1 MTHRGKVAV
10 GGRNSLFGFFR
21 FELSFQFRYLAFR
34 GGYGVVAPS
43 AKILSGRIMENGN
56 TGSTMY
62 RIILHIDMDAFYASV
77 EQMDNPALRG
87 RPVIVGGISNRGVV
101 SAASYE
107 ARKFGV
113 HSAMPI
119 FKAKQR
125 CPDGVYLPVR
135 MNRYQEVSRQVME
148 ILKRFSPLVEQVS
161 IDEAYMDISGV
172 DKLLGPP
179 RDIGLEVKRRIK
191 ETTSLTCSIGIAP
204 NKFLAKVA
212 SDLEKPDGLTIIPPE
227 RVPQF
232 IERLPIEMVTGV
244 GKKAVQTLHKMSVL
258 RLGDVR
264 KLGERALFEKTG
276 KLGERLLKLSK
287 GIDETP
293 VVPHMASKSISSER
307 TLSENTNDQEILKK
321 KLMIQ
326 SEMVG
331 KRARE
336 KGVKGTTVTLKLK
349 RADFTQMTRR
359 VTMEEP
365 TNSTNTIYEQG
376 LKLLAQVKIS
386 TKFRLIGIGLSNL
399 VTVTDIPKQLDL
411 FRKTEPHEKSWEN
424 VERAMDAIKERFGRD
439 AIKRGGVLKDPQSK

>member
-1 MTHRGKVAV
+1 MNRV
-10 GGRNSLFGFFR
+10 
-21 FELSFQFRYLAFR
+21 
-34 GGYGVVAPS
+34 
-43 AKILSGRIMENGN
+43 
-56 TGSTMY
+56 
-62 RIILHIDMDAFYASV
+62 ILHIDMDAFYASV
-77 EQMDNPALRG
+77 EQMDNPTLKG
-87 RPVIVGGISNRGVV
+87 RPVIVGGTSHRGVV

-107 ARKFGV
+107 AREFGV
-113 HSAMPI
+113 RSAMPI

-172 DKLLGPP
+172 DRLLGLPI
-179 RDIGLEVKRRIK
+179 DMGLEVKRSIR

-212 SDLEKPDGLTIIPPE
+212 SDLHKPDGLTIIPPE
-227 RVPQF
+227 KVPKF
-232 IERLPIEMVTGV
+232 IEKLPIEKVPGV
-244 GKKAVQTLHKMSVL
+244 GKKTVQTLHKMKVL
-258 RLGDVR
+258 TLGDVQN
-264 KLGERALFEKTG
+264 LSERELLKKTG
-276 KLGERLLKLSK
+276 KFGERLLALSR

-293 VVPHMASKSISSER
+293 VLAHMASKSISSEK
-307 TLSENTNDQEILKK
+307 TLSVDTNDKEILKK
-321 KLMIQ
+321 RLLIQ

-349 RADFTQMTRR
+349 RADFTQLTRR
-359 VTMEEP
+359 VTIEEA
-365 TNSTNTIYEQG
+365 THSTNTIYEQG
-376 LKLLAQVKIS
+376 LKLLAQVKAP

-399 VTVTDIPKQLDL
+399 VPVADIPRQLSL
-411 FRKTEPHEKSWEN
+411 FGKTEPNDRSWEN

-439 AIKRGGVLKDPQSK
+439 AIKRGGLLKDPQSG

>member
-1 MTHRGKVAV
+1 MNRV
-10 GGRNSLFGFFR
+10 
-21 FELSFQFRYLAFR
+21 
-34 GGYGVVAPS
+34 
-43 AKILSGRIMENGN
+43 
-56 TGSTMY
+56 
-62 RIILHIDMDAFYASV
+62 ILHIDMDAFYASV

-107 ARKFGV
+107 AREFGV
-113 HSAMPI
+113 RSAMPI

-125 CPDGVYLPVR
+125 CPEGVYLPVR

-148 ILKRFSPLVEQVS
+148 ILEWFSPLVEQVS

-172 DKLLGPP
+172 DKLLGLP
-179 RDIGLEVKRRIK
+179 RDIGLEVKRRIR

-212 SDLEKPDGLTIIPPE
+212 SDLDKPDGLTIIPPAK
-227 RVPQF
+227 VPQF
-232 IERLPIEMVTGV
+232 IQRLPIEKVPGV
-244 GKKAVQTLHKMSVL
+244 GKKALQTLYKMRVL
-258 RLGDVR
+258 TLGDIR
-264 KLGERALFEKTG
+264 KLGERALLEKTG
-276 KLGERLLKLSK
+276 KFGERLLKLSM

-293 VVPHMASKSISSER
+293 VLPHMAAKSISSER
-307 TLSENTNDQEILKK
+307 TLSEDTNDREILKK

-336 KGVKGTTVTLKLK
+336 KGVKGTTITLKVK

-359 VTMEEP
+359 ATMGKA
-365 TNSTNTIYEQG
+365 TNSTNAIYRQG

-399 VTVTDIPKQLDL
+399 VRVTDIPKQLDL
-411 FRKTEPHEKSWEN
+411 FKEPEPHEKSWED
-424 VERAMDAIKERFGRD
+424 VERAMDAIKDRFGRD
-439 AIKRGGVLKDPQSK
+439 AIKRGGVIKGPQIK

>member
-1 MTHRGKVAV
+1 MAPRGKVAA
-10 GGRNSLFGFFR
+10 GWENSRFDRLGFDFSSDHIMDNESLR
-21 FELSFQFRYLAFR
+21 
-34 GGYGVVAPS
+34 S
-43 AKILSGRIMENGN
+43 AMNRV
-56 TGSTMY
+56 
-62 RIILHIDMDAFYASV
+62 ILHIDMDAFYASV
-77 EQMDNPALRG
+77 EQMDNPGFRG

-107 ARKFGV
+107 AREFGV
-113 HSAMPI
+113 RSAMPI

-172 DKLLGPP
+172 DKLLGLP

-227 RVPQF
+227 KVPQF
-232 IERLPIEMVTGV
+232 IQRLPVEKVPGV
-244 GKKAVQTLHKMSVL
+244 GKKALQTLHKMRVIT
-258 RLGDVR
+258 LGDVR
-264 KLGERALFEKTG
+264 KLGERALFERTG
-276 KLGERLLKLSK
+276 KFGERLLKLSC

-293 VVPHMASKSISSER
+293 VVPHMASKSISTER
-307 TLSENTNDQEILKK
+307 TLSENTNDQEILRK

-336 KGVKGTTVTLKLK
+336 KGVKGTTITLKLK
-349 RADFTQMTRR
+349 QADFTQMTRR
-359 VTMEEP
+359 ITMEEA
-365 TNSTNTIYEQG
+365 TNSTNAIYEQG
-376 LKLLAQVKIS
+376 LKLLAQVKTS

-399 VTVTDIPKQLDL
+399 VMVADIPKQLDL
-411 FRKTEPHEKSWEN
+411 FGKKDPHERSWEN
-424 VERAMDAIKERFGRD
+424 VERAMDVIKERFGGE

>member
-1 MTHRGKVAV
+1 MDRTVITRV
-10 GGRNSLFGFFR
+10 
-21 FELSFQFRYLAFR
+21 
-34 GGYGVVAPS
+34 
-43 AKILSGRIMENGN
+43 
-56 TGSTMY
+56 
-62 RIILHIDMDAFYASV
+62 ILHIDMDAFYASV
-77 EQMDNPALRG
+77 EQMDNPALKG
-87 RPVIVGGISNRGVV
+87 RPVIVGGTSNRGVV

-107 ARKFGV
+107 AREFGV
-113 HSAMPI
+113 RSAMPI

-172 DKLLGPP
+172 DKLLGLP
-179 RDIGLEVKRRIK
+179 RDIGLELKRRIK

-212 SDLEKPDGLTIIPPE
+212 SDLDKPDGLTIIPPE
-227 RVPQF
+227 KVPQF
-232 IERLPIEMVTGV
+232 IQRLPIGKVPGV
-244 GKKAVQTLHKMSVL
+244 GKKAVQTLHKMRVVT
-258 RLGDVR
+258 LGDVR
-264 KLGERALFEKTG
+264 QLRERALFEKTG
-276 KLGERLLKLSK
+276 KFGERLFRLSR

-293 VVPHMASKSISSER
+293 VVPHMASKSISSEK
-307 TLSENTNDQEILKK
+307 TLSVNTNDQEILKK
-321 KLMIQ
+321 KLMTQ

-336 KGVKGTTVTLKLK
+336 KGVKGMTVTLKLK

-359 VTMEEP
+359 VTLEEV

-376 LKLLAQVKIS
+376 LKLLAQVKAS

-399 VTVTDIPKQLDL
+399 VTVAEIPKQLDL
-411 FRKTEPHEKSWEN
+411 FRKTEPHEKSWED
-424 VERAMDAIKERFGRD
+424 VERAMDTIKERFGGD
-439 AIKRGGVLKDPQSK
+439 AIRRGGVLKDPQSE

>member
-1 MTHRGKVAV
+1 MTDRGKVAV
-10 GGRNSLFGFFR
+10 GWRNSRFSCLG
-21 FELSFQFRYLAFR
+21 FELSLQFRYLAFR
-34 GGYGVVAPS
+34 GGYGFAALG
-43 AKILSGRIMENGN
+43 AKTSSGRIMDNGN
-56 TGSTMY
+56 AGSTMN
-62 RIILHIDMDAFYASV
+62 RVILHIDMDAFYASV
-77 EQMDNPALRG
+77 EQMDNPALKG
-87 RPVIVGGISNRGVV
+87 RPVIVGGTSNRGVV

-107 ARKFGV
+107 AREFGV
-113 HSAMPI
+113 RSAMPI

-172 DKLLGPP
+172 DKLLGLP
-179 RDIGLEVKRRIK
+179 RDIGLELKHSIK

-212 SDLEKPDGLTIIPPE
+212 SDLDKPDGLTIIPPE
-227 RVPQF
+227 KVPQF
-232 IERLPIEMVTGV
+232 IQRLPIGKVPGV
-244 GKKAVQTLHKMSVL
+244 GKKAVQTLHKMRVVT
-258 RLGDVR
+258 LGDVR
-264 KLGERALFEKTG
+264 ELRERALFEKTG
-276 KLGERLLKLSK
+276 KFGERLFRLSR

-293 VVPHMASKSISSER
+293 VVPHMASKSISSEK
-307 TLSENTNDQEILKK
+307 TLSVNTNDQEILKK
-321 KLMIQ
+321 KLMTQ

-359 VTMEEP
+359 VTMEEA

-376 LKLLAQVKIS
+376 LKLLAQVKAS

-399 VTVTDIPKQLDL
+399 VTVAEIPKQLDL
-411 FRKTEPHEKSWEN
+411 FGKTEPHEKSWEN
-424 VERAMDAIKERFGRD
+424 VERAMDTIKERFGRD
-439 AIKRGGVLKDPQSK
+439 AIRRGGVLKDPQSE

>member
-1 MTHRGKVAV
+1 METR
-10 GGRNSLFGFFR
+10 
-21 FELSFQFRYLAFR
+21 
-34 GGYGVVAPS
+34 
-43 AKILSGRIMENGN
+43 KIVTSMNRV
-56 TGSTMY
+56 
-62 RIILHIDMDAFYASV
+62 ILHIDMDAFYASV
-77 EQMDNPALRG
+77 EQMDNPTLKG
-87 RPVIVGGISNRGVV
+87 RPVIVGGTSHRGVV

-107 ARKFGV
+107 AREFGV
-113 HSAMPI
+113 RSAMPI

-172 DKLLGPP
+172 DRLLGLPI
-179 RDIGLEVKRRIK
+179 DMGLEVKRSIR

-212 SDLEKPDGLTIIPPE
+212 SDLHKPDGLTIIPPE
-227 RVPQF
+227 KVPKF
-232 IERLPIEMVTGV
+232 IEKLPIEKVPGV
-244 GKKAVQTLHKMSVL
+244 GKKTVQTLHKMKVL
-258 RLGDVR
+258 TLGDVQN
-264 KLGERALFEKTG
+264 LSERELLKKTG
-276 KLGERLLKLSK
+276 KFGERLLALSR

-293 VVPHMASKSISSER
+293 VLAHMASKSISSEK
-307 TLSENTNDQEILKK
+307 TLSVDTNDKEILKK
-321 KLMIQ
+321 RLLIQ

-349 RADFTQMTRR
+349 RADFKQLTRR
-359 VTMEEP
+359 VTIEEA
-365 TNSTNTIYEQG
+365 THSTNTIYEQG
-376 LKLLAQVKIS
+376 LKLLAQVKAP

-399 VTVTDIPKQLDL
+399 VPVADIPRQLSL
-411 FRKTEPHEKSWEN
+411 FGKTEPNDRSWEN

-439 AIKRGGVLKDPQSK
+439 AIKRGGLLKDPQSG

>member
-1 MTHRGKVAV
+1 MD
-10 GGRNSLFGFFR
+10 
-21 FELSFQFRYLAFR
+21 
-34 GGYGVVAPS
+34 
-43 AKILSGRIMENGN
+43 NGSIK
-56 TGSTMY
+56 STMN
-62 RIILHIDMDAFYASV
+62 RVILHIDMDAFYASV

-87 RPVIVGGISNRGVV
+87 SPVIVGGISNRGVV

-107 ARKFGV
+107 AREFGV
-113 HSAMPI
+113 RSAMPI

-125 CPDGVYLPVR
+125 CPEGVYLPVR

-172 DKLLGPP
+172 DKLLGLP

-204 NKFLAKVA
+204 NKFLAKIA
-212 SDLEKPDGLTIIPPE
+212 SDLEKPDGLTIISPE
-227 RVPQF
+227 KVPRF
-232 IERLPIEMVTGV
+232 IQRLPIEKVPGV
-244 GKKAVQTLHKMSVL
+244 GNKALQTLHKMRVL
-258 RLGDVR
+258 TLGDVR
-264 KLGERALFEKTG
+264 KLGERELCERTG
-276 KLGERLLKLSK
+276 KFGERLLKLSR

-293 VVPHMASKSISSER
+293 VVPHVASKSISTER
-307 TLSENTNDQEILKK
+307 TLSEDTNDREILKK

-359 VTMEEP
+359 VTMEEA

-376 LKLLAQVKIS
+376 LKLLAQVKTS

-399 VTVTDIPKQLDL
+399 VAVADIPKQLDL
-411 FRKTEPHEKSWEN
+411 FRERDPHEKSWEN
-424 VERAMDAIKERFGRD
+424 VERAMDAIKEKFGRE
-439 AIKRGGVLKDPQSK
+439 AIKRGGVLRDPQSE

>member
-1 MTHRGKVAV
+1 
-10 GGRNSLFGFFR
+10 
-21 FELSFQFRYLAFR
+21 
-34 GGYGVVAPS
+34 
-43 AKILSGRIMENGN
+43 
-56 TGSTMY
+56 
-62 RIILHIDMDAFYASV
+62 MDAFYASV
-77 EQMDNPALRG
+77 EQMDNPALKG
-87 RPVIVGGISNRGVV
+87 RPVIVGGTSNRGVV

-107 ARKFGV
+107 AREFGV
-113 HSAMPI
+113 RSAMPI

-172 DKLLGPP
+172 DKLLGLP
-179 RDIGLEVKRRIK
+179 RDIGLELKRRIK

-212 SDLEKPDGLTIIPPE
+212 SDLDKPDGLTIIPPE
-227 RVPQF
+227 KVPQF
-232 IERLPIEMVTGV
+232 IQRLPIGKVPGV
-244 GKKAVQTLHKMSVL
+244 GKKAVQTLHKMRVVT
-258 RLGDVR
+258 LGDVR
-264 KLGERALFEKTG
+264 QLRERALFEKTG
-276 KLGERLLKLSK
+276 KFGERLFRLSR

-293 VVPHMASKSISSER
+293 VVPHMASKSISSEK
-307 TLSENTNDQEILKK
+307 TLSVNTNDQEILKK
-321 KLMIQ
+321 KLMTQ

-336 KGVKGTTVTLKLK
+336 KGVKGMTVTLKLK

-359 VTMEEP
+359 VTLEEV

-376 LKLLAQVKIS
+376 LKLLAQVKAS

-399 VTVTDIPKQLDL
+399 VTVAEIPKQLDL
-411 FRKTEPHEKSWEN
+411 FRKTEPHEKSWED
-424 VERAMDAIKERFGRD
+424 VERAMDTIKERFGGD
-439 AIKRGGVLKDPQSK
+439 AIRRGGVLKDPQSE

>member
-1 MTHRGKVAV
+1 
-10 GGRNSLFGFFR
+10 
-21 FELSFQFRYLAFR
+21 
-34 GGYGVVAPS
+34 
-43 AKILSGRIMENGN
+43 
-56 TGSTMY
+56 
-62 RIILHIDMDAFYASV
+62 
-77 EQMDNPALRG
+77 MDNPALKG
-87 RPVIVGGISNRGVV
+87 RPVIVGGTSNRGVV

-107 ARKFGV
+107 AREFGV

-172 DKLLGPP
+172 DKLLGLP
-179 RDIGLEVKRRIK
+179 RDIGLEVKRSIK
-191 ETTSLTCSIGIAP
+191 ETTPLTCSIGIAP

-212 SDLEKPDGLTIIPPE
+212 SDLDKPDGLTIIPPE
-227 RVPQF
+227 KVPQF
-232 IERLPIEMVTGV
+232 IQKLPIEKVPGV
-244 GKKAVQTLHKMSVL
+244 GKKAVQTLHKMRVL
-258 RLGDVR
+258 TLGDVR
-264 KLGERALFEKTG
+264 QLWERELLEKTG
-276 KLGERLLKLSK
+276 KFGERLLRLSR

-293 VVPHMASKSISSER
+293 VVPHMASKSISSEK
-307 TLSENTNDQEILKK
+307 TLSVNTNDQEILKK
-321 KLMIQ
+321 RLMIQ

-349 RADFTQMTRR
+349 RADFTQMTRC
-359 VTMEEP
+359 VTMEEA

-376 LKLLAQVKIS
+376 LRLLAQVKAS

-399 VTVTDIPKQLDL
+399 VVVADMPKQLSL
-411 FRKTEPHEKSWEN
+411 FRKMEPHEKPWEN
-424 VERAMDAIKERFGRD
+424 VERAMDTIKQRFGRD
-439 AIKRGGVLKDPQSK
+439 AIRRGGLLKDPQSE

>member
-1 MTHRGKVAV
+1 MSAGW
-10 GGRNSLFGFFR
+10 RNFGFNRLGFDW
-21 FELSFQFRYLAFR
+21 S
-34 GGYGVVAPS
+34 S
-43 AKILSGRIMENGN
+43 DRIRDNGN
-56 TGSTMY
+56 VRSTMN
-62 RIILHIDMDAFYASV
+62 RVILHIDMDAFYASV
-77 EQMDNPALRG
+77 EQMDNPALKG

-107 ARKFGV
+107 AREFGV
-113 HSAMPI
+113 RSAIPL

-161 IDEAYMDISGV
+161 IDEAYMDISGG
-172 DKLLGPP
+172 DKLLGLPG
-179 RDIGLEVKRRIK
+179 DIGLEVKRRIK
-191 ETTSLTCSIGIAP
+191 EATSLTCSIGIAP

-227 RVPQF
+227 KVPQF
-232 IERLPIEMVTGV
+232 IQRLPIEKVPGV
-244 GKKAVQTLHKMSVL
+244 GKKTLQTLHKMRVFT
-258 RLGDVR
+258 LGDVR
-264 KLGERALFEKTG
+264 KLAEHALIERTG
-276 KLGERLLKLSK
+276 KFGERLLRLSR

-293 VVPHMASKSISSER
+293 VIPHMTSKSISNEK
-307 TLSENTNDQEILKK
+307 TLSKDTNDQEILKK

-349 RADFTQMTRR
+349 RADFTPITRR

-365 TNSTNTIYEQG
+365 TNSTNTIYKQG
-376 LKLLAQVKIS
+376 LKLLAQVETS

-399 VTVTDIPKQLDL
+399 VTVADIPKQLDL
-411 FRKTEPHEKSWEN
+411 FRKTDPHDKSWEN
-424 VERAMDAIKERFGRD
+424 VERAMDAIKERFGGE

>member
-1 MTHRGKVAV
+1 MD
-10 GGRNSLFGFFR
+10 
-21 FELSFQFRYLAFR
+21 
-34 GGYGVVAPS
+34 YG
-43 AKILSGRIMENGN
+43 NN
-56 TGSTMY
+56 GSTMN
-62 RIILHIDMDAFYASV
+62 RVILHIDMDAFYASV

-107 ARKFGV
+107 AREFGV
-113 HSAMPI
+113 RSAMPI

-125 CPDGVYLPVR
+125 CPEGVYLPVR

-148 ILKRFSPLVEQVS
+148 ILEWFSPLVEQVS

-172 DKLLGPP
+172 DKLLGLP
-179 RDIGLEVKRRIK
+179 RDIGLEVKRRIR

-212 SDLEKPDGLTIIPPE
+212 SDLDKPDGLTIIPPAK
-227 RVPQF
+227 VPQF
-232 IERLPIEMVTGV
+232 IQRLPIEKVPGV
-244 GKKAVQTLHKMSVL
+244 GKKALQTLYKMRVL
-258 RLGDVR
+258 TLGDIR
-264 KLGERALFEKTG
+264 KLGERALLEKTG
-276 KLGERLLKLSK
+276 KFGERLLKLSM

-293 VVPHMASKSISSER
+293 VLPHMAAKSISSER
-307 TLSENTNDQEILKK
+307 TLSEDTNDREILKK

-336 KGVKGTTVTLKLK
+336 KGVKGTTITLKVK

-359 VTMEEP
+359 ATMGKA
-365 TNSTNTIYEQG
+365 TNSTNAIYRQG

-399 VTVTDIPKQLDL
+399 VRVTDIPKQLDL
-411 FRKTEPHEKSWEN
+411 FKEPEPHEKSWED
-424 VERAMDAIKERFGRD
+424 VERAMDAIKDRFGRD
-439 AIKRGGVLKDPQSK
+439 AIKRGGVIKGPQIK

>member
-1 MTHRGKVAV
+1 METR
-10 GGRNSLFGFFR
+10 
-21 FELSFQFRYLAFR
+21 
-34 GGYGVVAPS
+34 
-43 AKILSGRIMENGN
+43 KIVTSMNRV
-56 TGSTMY
+56 
-62 RIILHIDMDAFYASV
+62 ILHIDMDAFYASV
-77 EQMDNPALRG
+77 EQMDNPTLKG
-87 RPVIVGGISNRGVV
+87 RPVIVGGTSHRGVV

-107 ARKFGV
+107 AREFGV
-113 HSAMPI
+113 RSAMPI

-172 DKLLGPP
+172 DRLLGLPI
-179 RDIGLEVKRRIK
+179 DMGLEVKRSIR

-212 SDLEKPDGLTIIPPE
+212 SDLHKPDGLTIIPPE
-227 RVPQF
+227 KVPKF
-232 IERLPIEMVTGV
+232 IEKLPIEKVPGV
-244 GKKAVQTLHKMSVL
+244 GKKTVQTLHKMKVL
-258 RLGDVR
+258 TLGDVQN
-264 KLGERALFEKTG
+264 LSERELLKKTG
-276 KLGERLLKLSK
+276 KFGERLLALSR

-293 VVPHMASKSISSER
+293 VLAHMASKSISSEK
-307 TLSENTNDQEILKK
+307 TLSVDTNDKEILKK
-321 KLMIQ
+321 RLLIQ

-349 RADFTQMTRR
+349 RADFTQLTRR
-359 VTMEEP
+359 VTIEEA
-365 TNSTNTIYEQG
+365 THSTNTIYEQG
-376 LKLLAQVKIS
+376 LKLLAQVKAP

-399 VTVTDIPKQLDL
+399 VPVADIPRQLSL
-411 FRKTEPHEKSWEN
+411 FGKTEPNDRSWEN

-439 AIKRGGVLKDPQSK
+439 AIKRGGLLKDPQSG

>member
-1 MTHRGKVAV
+1 MDRTVITRV
-10 GGRNSLFGFFR
+10 
-21 FELSFQFRYLAFR
+21 
-34 GGYGVVAPS
+34 
-43 AKILSGRIMENGN
+43 
-56 TGSTMY
+56 
-62 RIILHIDMDAFYASV
+62 ILHIDMDAFYASV
-77 EQMDNPALRG
+77 EQMDNPALKG
-87 RPVIVGGISNRGVV
+87 RPVIVGGTSNRGVV

-107 ARKFGV
+107 AREFGV
-113 HSAMPI
+113 RSAMPI

-172 DKLLGPP
+172 DKLLGLP
-179 RDIGLEVKRRIK
+179 RDIGLELKRRIK

-212 SDLEKPDGLTIIPPE
+212 SDLDKPDGLTIIPPE
-227 RVPQF
+227 KVPQF
-232 IERLPIEMVTGV
+232 IQRLPIGKVPGV
-244 GKKAVQTLHKMSVL
+244 GKKAVQTLHKMRVVT
-258 RLGDVR
+258 LGDVR
-264 KLGERALFEKTG
+264 QLRERALFEKTG
-276 KLGERLLKLSK
+276 KFGERLFRLSR

-293 VVPHMASKSISSER
+293 VVPHMASKSISSEK
-307 TLSENTNDQEILKK
+307 TLSVNTNDQEILKK
-321 KLMIQ
+321 KLMTQ

-336 KGVKGTTVTLKLK
+336 KGVKGMTVTLKLK

-359 VTMEEP
+359 VTMEEA

-376 LKLLAQVKIS
+376 LKLLPQVKAS

-399 VTVTDIPKQLDL
+399 VTVA
-411 FRKTEPHEKSWEN
+411 E
-424 VERAMDAIKERFGRD
+424 
-439 AIKRGGVLKDPQSK
+439 